1 MSDYKGPACGNFAP
15 RSHHFRP
22 VRLSRESSVPHL
34 VSLVSC
40 LPSRF
45 ARLPTGFALRTVTVG
60 GGKQGGE

>member
-1 MSDYKGPACGNFAP
+1 MNGRGLRLYGLSSFT
-15 RSHHFRP
+15 RP
-22 VRLSRESSVPHL
+22 LRLSRESSVPHL

-45 ARLPTGFALRTVTVG
+45 ARLPSGFALRTVTVG